1 MQEFSNHQVCQTLT
15 ELTLEHLPRDG
26 TLGDVRTYHKG
37 VGIWRPEDAADR
49 IYFLKRGQAAV
60 TASDAEGRE
69 VLIRLVE
76 PGEPFGELCF
86 CSEKEG
92 IRRTTARAVN
102 DCEAVEIKHR
112 DFTNYL
118 QSDTNALNSF
128 VFTFCRRLSDA
139 ERRIEILAHRGAED
153 RLGRLLLHLAAI
165 RGQSDDRERDKM
177 MLRVNHDELA
187 QMAAMSRSHVT
198 VTMGKFRQRGF
209 VLYERNRPLVVDVP
223 SLKDYLNR
231 AQRK

>member
-1 MQEFSNHQVCQTLT
+1 M
-15 ELTLEHLPRDG
+15 
-26 TLGDVRTYHKG
+26 
-37 VGIWRPEDAADR
+37 
-49 IYFLKRGQAAV
+49 

-69 VLIRLVE
+69 VIIRLVE

-112 DFTNYL
+112 DFTDYL

-165 RGQSDDRERDKM
+165 RGQSDDRESDKT

-198 VTMGKFRQRGF
+198 VTMGKFRQRG
-209 VLYERNRPLVVDVP
+209 VVRYKRGQPVIVDVQA
-223 SLKDYLNR
+223 LAKYLN
-231 AQRK
+231 QRERGG